1 MNISITK
8 TTAPKAKPDWHT
20 LKFGNTF
27 TDHMF
32 MMDYEEGRGW
42 HDARIVP
49 YQNISLDPASCV
61 FHYAVEIFEGMKAYY
76 GVDGKIRLFRPEMN
90 ANRMNRSGARL
101 CMPEFPVADFM
112 QALKTLVELEKDWIP
127 TLPDTSLYIRPVM
140 IATEPHLGVSIS
152 KSYLFYIMLSPVGAY
167 YPEGLNPVKIFV
179 EDEYVRAVKG
189 GTGFTKCGG
198 NYAASLIGQK
208 KAHDLGYSQVLWLDG
223 EHHQYIDE
231 VGTMNVMFKINGE
244 VVTPELTGA
253 ILPGVTR
260 DSVIHML
267 KSWGMKVTER
277 RISLEELHRAAADG
291 SLEEAFG
298 TGTAAVISPIG
309 NLDIAGHSYTVGD
322 GGIGQ
327 LSQKLYDSLTGIQWG
342 KLKDEF
348 GWTVEL

>member
-8 TTAPKAKPDWHT
+8 TAAPKAKPDWHT
-20 LKFGNTF
+20 LKFGNVF

-32 MMDYEEGRGW
+32 MMNYEEGRGW
-42 HDARIVP
+42 FDARIVP
-49 YQNISLDPASCV
+49 YQNISLDPGSCV
-61 FHYAVEIFEGMKAYY
+61 FHYAVEIFEGLKAYY

-101 CMPEFPVADFM
+101 CMPEFPVADFI
-112 QALKTLVELEKDWIP
+112 QALKTLIDMEKDWIP

-260 DSVIHML
+260 DSVLHIL
-267 KSWGMKVTER
+267 KSWGVKVCER
-277 RISLEELHRAAADG
+277 RISLEELHQAAANG

-309 NLDIAGHSYTVGD
+309 TLDIGGHSYTVGD
-322 GGIGQ
+322 GGIGA
-327 LSQKLYDSLTGIQWG
+327 LSQKLYDHLTGIQWG
-342 KLKDEF
+342 KVKDEF
-348 GWTVEL
+348 GWTMEL